1 MLLTYYNYHWTD
13 HDDVTDYII
22 TIIIELTTT
31 MLLTYYN
38 YHWTDHDDVTDIL

>member
-13 HDDVTDYII
+13 HDDVTDYH
-22 TIIIELTTT
+22 ELTTT

>member
-13 HDDVTDYII
+13 HDDVTDILY
-22 TIIIELTTT
+22 TIIELTTT